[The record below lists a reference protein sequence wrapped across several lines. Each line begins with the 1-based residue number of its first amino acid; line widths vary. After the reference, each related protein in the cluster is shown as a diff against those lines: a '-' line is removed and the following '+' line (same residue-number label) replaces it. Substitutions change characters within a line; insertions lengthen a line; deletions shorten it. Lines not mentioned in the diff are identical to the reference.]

1 MPTFRPLPLLA
12 CALGACA
19 LAPAPALAAAHHA
32 ASAAQ
37 SGVVLSAAHHRVQ
50 LVDHAH
56 RVTDARVRSTHG
68 LRRGAVVTIRGG
80 SAKVTGRA
88 HRVAFLGRVARSS
101 KHGTVVKLGD
111 GSSFRLGTAGAHGA
125 RAASALTVDLQGLTV
140 GEELLITI
148 STDAA
153 GNVAIAIKVVPA
165 ATNIGDEQQTSGY
178 VTDDS
183 GGGVFAI
190 RTGDGS
196 GLRFDDPQ
204 QLLEAADASQCD
216 TVDVGY
222 HADGHTLV
230 ADSLRVTGRSDQG
243 SCAPD
248 QQPADGSGGDEI
260 DGVVTAL
267 AADGSSLTLTPDDG
281 SAAATI
287 QTSDA
292 SVLDGVNVGDDV
304 AVMTDASGVAT
315 EVDVLDTSGED
326 PGPGGGGGD
335 DGSGDD
341 G

>member
-1 MPTFRPLPLLA
+1 MPTYVRPLSLLA
-12 CALGACA
+12 CAAGACA
-19 LAPAPALAAAHHA
+19 LAPSAALAAT
-32 ASAAQ
+32 Q

-50 LVDHAH
+50 LVDRNH
-56 RVTDARVRSTHG
+56 RVADARVRSTRG
-68 LRRGAVVTIRGG
+68 LRRGAVVTVRGG

-88 HRVAFLGRVARSS
+88 HRVAFLGRVARTS
-101 KHGTVVKLGD
+101 KHGTVLTLGD
-111 GSSFRLGTAGAHGA
+111 ESSLKLGTASARGA
-125 RAASALTVDLQGLTV
+125 RAASTSVSLQGLTA
-140 GEELLITI
+140 GETLLVTI
-148 STDAA
+148 STDAQ

-183 GGGVFAI
+183 GGGTFAI

-222 HADGHTLV
+222 HADGHALV
-230 ADSLRVTGRSDQG
+230 ADTLKVTGTSDQG

-248 QQPADGSGGDEI
+248 QQQTGDDSSGDEV

-267 AADGSSLTLTPDDG
+267 APDGSSLTIAPDDG
-281 SAAATI
+281 SAADTI
-287 QTSDA
+287 QVSDA

-304 AVMTDASGVAT
+304 AVMTDDSGVAT

-326 PGPGGGGGD
+326 PGS
-335 DGSGDD
+335 SGD